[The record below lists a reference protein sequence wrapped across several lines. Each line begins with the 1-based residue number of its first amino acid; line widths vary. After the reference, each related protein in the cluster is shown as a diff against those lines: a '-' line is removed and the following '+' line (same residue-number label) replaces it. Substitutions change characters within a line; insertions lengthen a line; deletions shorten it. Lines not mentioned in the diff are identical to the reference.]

1 MAYFAFLAFS
11 HIWLKV
17 MFLHGMGS
25 GSCLSYTGLVLS
37 EHTSPDS
44 DLVFLSEPQVIFD
57 FLNQSDMIFGTSY
70 VRLMDLQAN
79 WFVSVSPLLSVG
91 ACERFGR

>member
-1 MAYFAFLAFS
+1 M
-11 HIWLKV
+11 
-17 MFLHGMGS
+17 
-25 GSCLSYTGLVLS
+25 VLP

-57 FLNQSDMIFGTSY
+57 SLNEPQMTFGTSY

-79 WFVSVSPLLSVG
+79 WFVSVSPLAFCTGLLLSIG
-91 ACERFGR
+91 ASERFGR